1 MTAPVLS
8 DSLSC
13 ECGCGESVY
22 VEGQCMWRVSGCNRY
37 KCNMIGIP
45 TGCQEVV
52 V

>member
-13 ECGCGESVY
+13 ESVCGGCGGSV
-22 VEGQCMWRVSGCNRY
+22 GATGTNDMTR
-37 KCNMIGIP
+37 IP

-52 V
+52 M